1 MCLLECQGGSS
12 ANIDTNCTTILGRL
26 AVANPG
32 PKWVTFFFSDWFT
45 ESLWWS
51 NIYSSDDL
59 LKLTTIRHIT
69 GSLSIELFNS
79 PDLFPYLSNLETVG
93 NDSNEVVSFLCNG
106 SSSSSPYSIYIT
118 GTDLVG
124 IDLSSLREINGGG
137 VSIDNNPSL
146 CFVGDFSRY
155 ITNSSADY
163 CTGEDYRRPSEE
175 CSELLS
181 CSSMTCVHTSKLCNY
196 VNAC

>member
-12 ANIDTNCTTILGRL
+12 ASIDTNCTTILGRL
-26 AVANPG
+26 SVANPG
-32 PKWVTFFFSDWFT
+32 PKWVTFFSPDQCT
-45 ESLWWS
+45 KSLCDYCV
-51 NIYSSDDL
+51 YSSDDL

-69 GSLSIELFNS
+69 GSLSFDLFNF

-93 NDSNEVVSFLCNG
+93 SDFDEVLSFPCNG

-163 CTGEDYRRPSEE
+163 CTGEDYRRPTDE
-175 CSELLS
+175 CSELL
-181 CSSMTCVHTSKLCNY
+181 
-196 VNAC
+196 